1 MSVSARRTRQWTASL
16 AVAFLS
22 MTTIA
27 ATPAAAAP
35 DVNVP
40 GGPSVAEPG
49 EPIAAPSAGAQ
60 GQDLVPAERQYVPGK
75 YIVTLTRP
83 PVASY
88 TGGVRGIPATK
99 PAAGKKLDVRSR
111 AAQQYTDVLESD
123 QAATAKSVGVSP
135 EENFTVALNGF
146 AADLT
151 SQQAQALARKPGV
164 LAVSKNTIRTADDD
178 TNSADF
184 LKLTGRN
191 GVWQSVGGPAKAGK
205 GVVIGVLDTG
215 IWPEN
220 PSFAGKKLGTAPDPA
235 DPTRAYRQGDTI
247 VMDKANGQRFT
258 GECETGEEFTADLC
272 NTKVIS
278 ARYFGDA
285 FIAGTPANLF
295 TDYVS
300 PRDGGGHGSHTA
312 GTAAGNARVQTTVD
326 GRNYGAI
333 SGVAPGASIA
343 VYKVLWSRSDRTSE
357 GGLTSDIVAG
367 IDQAVQDGVD
377 VINYSIGSSSESPA
391 DDPIALAF
399 LSAASAGIFVSAS
412 AGNSGPG
419 ASTMDNTQPWV
430 TTVAASTVA
439 PREGTVVL
447 GNGQKYAGISTTVQ
461 APVGPAPLVAGQA
474 VPLAGKTA
482 AEAALCTPGTLD
494 PAKVSGAIVECDR
507 GVVDRVA
514 KSAEVQRAGGIGMVL
529 ANLADNSTDGD
540 LHSVPSVHVNVPA
553 GPAIKAYALTSG
565 ATASLLPGNQSSVKT
580 AYPQVAGFSS
590 RGPALETNEDILKPD
605 IAAPGVTILAPVA
618 PPSNEDRLWDFYS
631 GTSMAAPHIAG
642 LAAIIKKHYPAWSP
656 MAVKSA
662 LMTTAYDTKKA
673 DGSKNTDP
681 FAQGAGE
688 VDATRMLNPALV
700 YDAGQNDWLSYLEGL
715 GYETGTGAT
724 AVDPTDYNQAS
735 IAAGDVLG
743 SRVVTRKV
751 TAVKPGLY
759 SASIS
764 VPGFTATV
772 SPSILSFTAAGQTK
786 QFRVTLT
793 RTSAALNTY
802 AKGFLTWK
810 GANTSVRSPIAV
822 KSVAASASTD
832 EVTITSPDTS
842 ASWTVTSGIRGAFPI
857 TANGMADGDPQAG
870 EVDSTGQQQYAV
882 EVAAGTKLARFATKV
897 PDATNGADI
906 DLDVYYV
913 PAGGA
918 PVVVGSSGG
927 PTGDETVD
935 LFNPPAGTYV
945 GVVNGYADAPGTD
958 STLYSFRQFLIGTG
972 SPDGSLTVTPSNA
985 TTTPGQKLTVTATV
999 NGLDADTQYLGWVG
1013 YPGGSGTLVVANPE
1027 K

>member
-1 MSVSARRTRQWTASL
+1 MTTL
-16 AVAFLS
+16 AV
-22 MTTIA
+22 
-27 ATPAAAAP
+27 TPATAAP

-40 GGPSVAEPG
+40 GGPAAAVPG
-49 EPIAAPSAGAQ
+49 EPIAVPAAGSQA
-60 GQDLVPAERQYVPGK
+60 GVVPAERNYVPGK

-83 PVASY
+83 PIASY
-88 TGGVRGIPATK
+88 TGGVSGIPATK
-99 PAAGKKLDVRSR
+99 PAKGKKLDVKSR

-123 QAATAKSVGVSP
+123 QASTAKSVGVTAD
-135 EENFTVALNGF
+135 ENYTVALNGF

-151 SQQAQALARKPGV
+151 SHQAQALARKPGV
-164 LAVSKNTIRTADDD
+164 LAVSKDTIRTADND

-184 LKLTGRN
+184 LKLTGPN
-191 GVWQSVGGPAKAGK
+191 GVWASVGGAAQAGK

-220 PSFAGKKLGTAPDPA
+220 PSFKGKALGNAPDPA

-247 VMDKANGQRFT
+247 VMNKANGQQFT
-258 GECETGEEFTADLC
+258 GTCEAGEQFGANLC
-272 NTKVIS
+272 NSKVIS

-295 TDYVS
+295 TDYRS

-312 GTAAGNARVQTTVD
+312 GTAAGNAGVQTTVD

-357 GGLTSDIVAG
+357 GGYTSDIVEG
-367 IDQAVQDGVD
+367 IDQAVADGVD

-412 AGNSGPG
+412 AGNDGPG

-447 GNGQKYAGISTTVQ
+447 GNGQKYPGISTTVQ
-461 APVGPAPLVAGQA
+461 APVGPAPLVAAQA
-474 VPLAGKTA
+474 AGLAGKTA
-482 AEAALCTPGTLD
+482 AEAAICTPGTLD
-494 PAKVSGAIVECDR
+494 PAKVTGAIVECDR

-514 KSAEVQRAGGIGMVL
+514 KSAEVKRAGGIGMVL
-529 ANLADNSTDGD
+529 ANLTDNSTDGD
-540 LHSVPSVHVNVPA
+540 LHSVPSVHLNAPA
-553 GPAIKAYALTSG
+553 GPAVKAYALTNG
-565 ATASLLPGNQSSVKT
+565 ATAQLLPGNQTTTKMP
-580 AYPQVAGFSS
+580 YPQVAGFSS

-605 IAAPGVTILAPVA
+605 IAAPGVTILAAVA

-642 LAAIIKKHYPAWSP
+642 LAAIIKKQYPTWSP

-662 LMTTAYDTKKA
+662 LMTTAYDTKNA
-673 DGSKNTDP
+673 DGSANTDP

-688 VDATRMLNPALV
+688 VDATRVLNPALV

-715 GYETGTGAT
+715 GYQTGTGAK

-751 TAVKPGLY
+751 TSVRPGLY
-759 SASIS
+759 SAAVS
-764 VPGFTATV
+764 VPGFRVTV

-786 QFRVTLT
+786 QFKVTLT
-793 RTSAALNTY
+793 RTSAPLNTY
-802 AKGFLTWK
+802 AKGHLTWR
-810 GANTSVRSPIAV
+810 GANTTVRSPIAV
-822 KSVAASASTD
+822 KSVAASASANK
-832 EVTITSPDTS
+832 VTITGPDTF
-842 ASWTVTSGIRGAFPI
+842 AQWTVRSGINGAFPI
-857 TANGMADGDPQAG
+857 TAKGLVDGNPQTRA
-870 EVDSTGQQQYAV
+870 VNSTQQAQFPV
-882 EVAAGTKLARFATKV
+882 TVPAGTKLARFATHV
-897 PDATNGADI
+897 ADDTSGADI
-906 DLDVYYV
+906 DLDVYYLTTS
-913 PAGGA
+913 GA
-918 PVVVGSSGG
+918 RVLVGSSGG
-927 PTGDETVD
+927 PTATETVD
-935 LFNPPAGTYV
+935 LIDPPAGQYF
-945 GVVNGYADAPGTD
+945 GFVNGYADAPGTT
-958 STLYSFRQFLIGTG
+958 STEFSFRSFLVG
-972 SPDGSLTVTPSNA
+972 SGAPDANLTVTPSNA
-985 TTTPGQKLTVTATV
+985 TTTAGQQLAVTATV
-999 NGLDADTQYLGWVG
+999 GGVDPDTQYLGWVG
-1013 YPGGSGTLVVANPE
+1013 YPGGTGTIVVVNPA

>member
-1 MSVSARRTRQWTASL
+1 MSLSAPRKMQRTAFL
-16 AVAFLS
+16 AVAFLT

-27 ATPAAAAP
+27 VTPATATP
-35 DVNVP
+35 DVHVP
-40 GGPSVAEPG
+40 GGPTAAVPG
-49 EPIAAPSAGAQ
+49 EPITVPSAGS
-60 GQDLVPAERQYVPGK
+60 QDGSVVPAERNYVPGK

-88 TGGVRGIPATK
+88 TGGVSGIPATK
-99 PAAGKKLDVRSR
+99 PARSGKLDVRSR
-111 AAQQYTDVLESD
+111 AAQQYTDVLQSD
-123 QAATAKSVGVSP
+123 QAATADSVGVTP
-135 EENFTVALNGF
+135 DENFTVALNGF
-146 AADLT
+146 AAELT

-164 LAVSKNTIRTADDD
+164 LSVSKDAIRTPDND

-184 LKLTGRN
+184 LKLTGPH
-191 GVWQSVGGPAKAGK
+191 GVWESVGGPAKAGK

-220 PSFAGKKLGTAPDPA
+220 PSFAGKPLGNAPDPA
-235 DPTRAYRQGDTI
+235 DPTRAYRQGDTT
-247 VMDKANGQRFT
+247 VMNKANGQQFT
-258 GECETGEEFTADLC
+258 GTCEAGEQFSANVC
-272 NTKVIS
+272 NSKVIS
-278 ARYFGDA
+278 ARYFGDS
-285 FIAGTPANLF
+285 FIASTPAKLF
-295 TDYVS
+295 TDYRS

-312 GTAAGNARVQTTVD
+312 STAAGNARVQTTID
-326 GRNYGAI
+326 GRKYGAI

-343 VYKVLWSRSDRTSE
+343 VYKVLWSRSDRSSE
-357 GGLTSDIVAG
+357 GGFTSDIVEG
-367 IDQAVQDGVD
+367 IDQAVADGVD

-447 GNGQKYAGISTTVQ
+447 GNGQRYSGISTTVQ
-461 APVGPAPLVAGQA
+461 GPVGPAPLVAAQGA
-474 VPLAGKTA
+474 GLAGKTA
-482 AEAALCTPGTLD
+482 TEAALCTPGTLD
-494 PAKVSGAIVECDR
+494 PAKVTGAIVECDR

-514 KSAEVQRAGGIGMVL
+514 KSAEVKRAGGIGMVL
-529 ANLADNSTDGD
+529 ANLTDNSTDGD
-540 LHSVPSVHVNVPA
+540 LHSVPSVHVNAPA

-565 ATASLLPGNQSSVKT
+565 ATAALLPGNQTNTKT
-580 AYPQVAGFSS
+580 PYPQIAGFSS
-590 RGPALETNEDILKPD
+590 RGPALETDEGVLKPD
-605 IAAPGVTILAPVA
+605 IAAPGVTILAAVA

-642 LAAIIKKHYPAWSP
+642 LAAIIKRQYPAWSP

-662 LMTTAYDTKKA
+662 LMTTAYDTKNA
-673 DGSKNTDP
+673 DGSTNDDP
-681 FAQGAGE
+681 FSQGAGE

-715 GYETGTGAT
+715 RYQTGTGAT

-743 SRVVTRKV
+743 TRVVTRKV

-759 SASIS
+759 SAAVS

-772 SPSILSFTAAGQTK
+772 SPSILNFSAPGQTK
-786 QFRVTLT
+786 QFKVRLT
-793 RTSAALNTY
+793 RRSAPLNTY
-802 AKGFLTWK
+802 AEGYLTWR
-810 GANTSVRSPIAV
+810 GANTTVRSPIAV
-822 KSVAASASTD
+822 KSVAASASAD
-832 EVTITSPDTS
+832 EVTINSPDTS
-842 ASWTVTSGIRGAFPI
+842 ADWTVRSGINGAFPI
-857 TANGMADGDPQAG
+857 TANGLVNGDPKLG
-870 EVDSTGQQQYAV
+870 NVNSTGQQQFPVTV
-882 EVAAGTKLARFATKV
+882 EAGTKLARFATKV
-897 PDATNGADI
+897 ADDTAGADI

-913 PAGGA
+913 PASGT

-927 PTGDETVD
+927 PTATETVD
-935 LFNPPAGTYV
+935 LFEPPAGRYV
-945 GVVNGYADAPGTD
+945 GVVNGYADAPGTS
-958 STLYSFRQFLIGTG
+958 STDFSFRSFVVGPGQ
-972 SPDGSLTVTPSNA
+972 PDAGLTVTPSNA
-985 TTTPGQKLTVTATV
+985 TTTAGRELAVTATV
-999 NGLDADTQYLGWVG
+999 ADVDADTQYLGWVS
-1013 YPGGSGTLVVANPE
+1013 YPGGTGTTVVVNPG